1 MSEPRPS
8 PPARAADPRPA
19 TSAPA
24 RYRVDHL
31 TAYDYGAPVSQSW
44 QLARLTPRV
53 LPWQQLIEHRLEIA
67 PTADEQ
73 HDSEDSFG
81 NRVVHFALHRPHR
94 LLQVRMRCE
103 VVVDDRPLP
112 QRMPVSGAAMSWE
125 QVRDA
130 IRQSPALDDLMPA
143 RLSEPSPL
151 VPLLD
156 IARRYASES
165 LRPGRAWLDAVS
177 ALMHAIHRDFEF
189 QSGVTTSST
198 SVVEVF
204 QQRRGVCQDFA
215 HVMLAALRSHGLAA
229 RYVSGYLLTDPPPGQ
244 PRLMGADASHAW
256 VAAYHPVF
264 GWLEFDPT
272 NDQPA
277 DRRYVTLA
285 WGGDFADV
293 VPLRGVILG
302 GAAQA
307 LRVAVSVVPVE
318 PSGDE
323 ARPAAVTI
331 STASDASNRPA

>member
-1 MSEPRPS
+1 MADPHPDPQPGPAELSSTAHEEGG
-8 PPARAADPRPA
+8 PARRLPGAC
-19 TSAPA
+19 
-24 RYRVDHL
+24 YLVDHL

-44 QLARLTPRV
+44 QLARLTPRE
-53 LPWQQLIEHRLEIA
+53 LPWQRVIRHRLDIA
-67 PTADEQ
+67 PAPDEQ
-73 HDSEDSFG
+73 HESEDSFG

-94 LLQVRMRCE
+94 LLHVRMRCE
-103 VVVDDRPLP
+103 VEVGERPLP
-112 QRMPVSGAAMSWE
+112 QRMPVAGATLTWE

-130 IRQSPALDDLMPA
+130 IRHEPGLDGLLPA

-156 IARRYASES
+156 TARRYAGES
-165 LRPGRAWLDAVS
+165 LRPGRPWLESVL
-177 ALMHAIHRDFEF
+177 ALMRAIHRDFEF

-272 NDQPA
+272 NDQTA
-277 DRRYVTLA
+277 DSRYVTLA
-285 WGGDFADV
+285 WGADFADV

-307 LRVAVSVVPVE
+307 LRVAVSVIPV
-318 PSGDE
+318 
-323 ARPAAVTI
+323 
-331 STASDASNRPA
+331 